1 MLARHGAG
9 HALAPSQVNYRANIA
24 ALKAGGQNMQSE
36 YNVIHVLSEYT
47 VIHVLSEYNVIH
59 VLSEYN
65 VIHVLWSK
73 VNLSSQLSDPPLF

>member
-59 VLSEYN
+59 VL
-65 VIHVLWSK
+65 WSK

>member
-36 YNVIHVLSEYT
+36 YNVIHVLSEY
-47 VIHVLSEYNVIH
+47 
-59 VLSEYN
+59 N

-73 VNLSSQLSDPPLF
+73 VNLSSQLSDPPLS